1 MDNHPAFSCTGITAG
16 YRRKEVLH
24 GLDFEIPA
32 RSITSLLGPNG
43 AGKSTLLRILA
54 TIASPSSGE
63 VRMGGLNP
71 ALRSE
76 RNDIRRNLGFLPQ
89 NFSVDE
95 RMTVQEFVLYCL
107 WMREY
112 PASQRAEAAERAI
125 ASVGLESDSGTRIK
139 ELSGGM
145 RQRAGIAASIAGIP
159 QFIIL
164 DEPTAGL
171 DPEQRYEFRQL
182 LSRLRG
188 LDNSPTILLSTDR
201 KSTRLDNSPTILL
214 STHLVEDVA
223 SCADHILVLAE
234 GTIRHSGPAQ
244 ALTDSSDRSIDAL
257 ESTYRRLLRGDKD
270 SRYTAD
276 TTALEA

>member
-1 MDNHPAFSCTGITAG
+1 MDNHPAFSCTGIVAG

-32 RSITSLLGPNG
+32 HSITGLLGPNG
-43 AGKSTLLRILA
+43 AGKSTLLRLLA
-54 TIASPSSGE
+54 TISTPSAGE
-63 VRMGGLNP
+63 IRMGGLNP

-112 PASQRAEAAERAI
+112 PAAQRTEAAEYAI
-125 ASVGLESDSGTRIK
+125 ATVGLENSSGTRIK

-145 RQRAGIAASIAGIP
+145 RQRAGIAASIAGTP

-188 LDNSPTILLSTDR
+188 LDNSPTILLG
-201 KSTRLDNSPTILL
+201 
-214 STHLVEDVA
+214 THLVEDVA
-223 SCADHILVLAE
+223 SCADQILVLGE
-234 GTIRHSGPAQ
+234 GTIRYSGPAHT
-244 ALTDSSDRSIDAL
+244 LTDSGDRSIDAL
-257 ESTYRRLLRGDKD
+257 ESTYRRLLGGAK
-270 SRYTAD
+270 SSAHAAD
-276 TTALEA
+276 TTTLEA

>member
-188 LDNSPTILLSTDR
+188 LDNSPTILLST
-201 KSTRLDNSPTILL
+201 
-214 STHLVEDVA
+214 HLVEDVA

>member
-1 MDNHPAFSCTGITAG
+1 MLMDNHPAFSCTGIVAG

-24 GLDFEIPA
+24 GLSFDIPA
-32 RSITSLLGPNG
+32 HSITGLLSPNG

-54 TIASPSSGE
+54 NIASPSAGE
-63 VRMGGLNP
+63 IRMGGLNP

-95 RMTVQEFVLYCL
+95 RMSVQEFVRYCL

-112 PASQRAEAAERAI
+112 PAARRAEAAESAI
-125 ASVGLESDSGTRIK
+125 AAVGLENSSDTRIK

-145 RQRAGIAASIAGIP
+145 RQRAGIAASIAGSP
-159 QFIIL
+159 KFIIL

-182 LSRLRG
+182 LSRLR
-188 LDNSPTILLSTDR
+188 DQDDP
-201 KSTRLDNSPTILL
+201 PTILL

-223 SCADHILVLAE
+223 SCADHILVLGE
-234 GTIRHSGPAQ
+234 GTIRHSGPAR
-244 ALTDSSDRSIDAL
+244 ALTDSGDRSIDAL
-257 ESTYRRLLRGDKD
+257 ESAYRRLLSGMKN
-270 SRYTAD
+270 
-276 TTALEA
+276 TTTPEA